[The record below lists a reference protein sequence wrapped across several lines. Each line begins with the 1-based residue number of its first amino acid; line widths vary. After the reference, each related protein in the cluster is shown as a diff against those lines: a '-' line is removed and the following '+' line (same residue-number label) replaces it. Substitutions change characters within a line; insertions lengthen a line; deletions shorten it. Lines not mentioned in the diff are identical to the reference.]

1 MQIDIYGIKISDD
14 TDTMFKV
21 FNTSYKPIAKK
32 DIKIARLGHSTKD
45 FAFFVSQSASLSLSI
60 SKTANSISTLENH
73 KD

>member
-1 MQIDIYGIKISDD
+1 MKIDIYGIKISND

-21 FNTSYKPIAKK
+21 FNTSYKGVAKK

-45 FAFFVSQSASLSLSI
+45 FAMFVTQSASLSL